1 MDKKALYRLSNER
14 ISRLIDSY
22 VRRSDYRH
30 ILKDRMINGLT
41 YSQIANIY
49 GFSEKQIKN
58 IVYKNENALLKIL
71 DIKVP

>member
-1 MDKKALYRLSNER
+1 LDRKALYRLSNEK
-14 ISRLIDSY
+14 ISRLIDNY
-22 VRRSDYRH
+22 VRRSDYRR

>member
-1 MDKKALYRLSNER
+1 MDRKALYRLSNEK
-14 ISRLIDSY
+14 ISRLIDNY
-22 VRRSDYRH
+22 VKRSDYRR

>member
-1 MDKKALYRLSNER
+1 MDRKALYRLSNER

-22 VRRSDYRH
+22 VRRSDYRR

>member
-1 MDKKALYRLSNER
+1 LDRKALYRLSNER
-14 ISRLIDSY
+14 ISRLIDNY
-22 VRRSDYRH
+22 VRRSDYRR

-41 YSQIANIY
+41 YNQIANIY
-49 GFSEKQIKN
+49 GFSEKQVKN

>member
-14 ISRLIDSY
+14 ISRLIDNY
-22 VRRSDYRH
+22 VRRSDYRR

>member
-1 MDKKALYRLSNER
+1 LDRKALYRLSNER
-14 ISRLIDSY
+14 ISRLIDNY
-22 VRRSDYRH
+22 VRRSDYRR